1 MFQGF
6 LVVELLLGFYE
17 AFLGKN
23 NWWHHWPVV
32 IRSFF
37 FKSIFLPSP
46 PPLPSPTTPLY
57 PPLPL
62 SLPLSLSSSLGGNIF
77 LDFYYQSINLWV
89 LSYYKLEGTKSPSLW
104 IPASNLI
111 LFSQVLPWLSVYRVD
126 EAMLVKFVLQE
137 FANSAVLE
145 SCSLWGCMVGLPVL

>member
-37 FKSIFLPSP
+37 LNQSFSPLLLPSP
-46 PPLPSPTTPLY
+46 PPLPLSTPLS
-57 PPLPL
+57 PSP
-62 SLPLSLSSSLGGNIF
+62 SLSPSPLGGNIF